1 MAHVVAEWRLQTGSL
16 LDIGRDPR
24 RVRAQLRLQRLI
36 VAERAE
42 LIAAMV
48 PPIGHWTRL
57 TSFR

>member
-36 VAERAE
+36 VADRAE
-42 LIAAMV
+42 LIF
-48 PPIGHWTRL
+48 
-57 TSFR
+57 S